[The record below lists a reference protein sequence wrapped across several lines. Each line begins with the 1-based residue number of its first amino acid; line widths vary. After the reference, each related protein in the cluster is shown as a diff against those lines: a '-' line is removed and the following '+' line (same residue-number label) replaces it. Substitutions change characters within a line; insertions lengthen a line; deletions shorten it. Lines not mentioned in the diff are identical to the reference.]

1 LNGVGGRYFEDCAEA
16 SVRDKRGAPLH
27 GVAPF
32 ALDADN
38 ARRLWTVSE
47 ALLAEVN

>member
-1 LNGVGGRYFEDCAEA
+1 VQVSEVDER
-16 SVRDKRGAPLH
+16 AP
-27 GVAPF
+27 GVAGY

-47 ALLAEVN
+47 AWLVQVSS

>member
-1 LNGVGGRYFEDCAEA
+1 MFGG
-16 SVRDKRGAPLH
+16 

-38 ARRLWTVSE
+38 ARRLWD
-47 ALLAEVN
+47 AAERLTAQAPAR